1 MSREL
6 RQMIRSILIEE
17 LAKNGVKLPADSKPE
32 VREEVVVI
40 QSDRDLARFV
50 SRLLDIAKNSRARA
64 DVESG
69 RHVFR
74 LEHRSATSPSTP
86 SHRELH
92 RDLPPRASSQS
103 ATFDNGLVTEKQI
116 HNLPDDVAVVKI
128 GSRVRL
134 TPLAGDAIRQAG
146 IKIQRVKT

>member
-17 LAKNGVKLPADSKPE
+17 LTENGVKLPADLKPE

-74 LEHRSATSPSTP
+74 LEHRSATKSSAPSR
-86 SHRELH
+86 RELH
-92 RDLPPRASSQS
+92 RDLPPRASGQS
-103 ATFDNGLVTEKQI
+103 AIFDNGLVTEKQI
-116 HNLPDDVAVVKI
+116 HNLSDDVAVVKI
-128 GSRVRL
+128 GSGVRL

-146 IKIQRVKT
+146 IKIERVKT

>member
-1 MSREL
+1 
-6 RQMIRSILIEE
+6 MIRSILIEE
-17 LAKNGVKLPADSKPE
+17 LAKNGVKLPADSKAK

-50 SRLLDIAKNSRARA
+50 SRLLDIAKNSRAHA

-86 SHRELH
+86 SR
-92 RDLPPRASSQS
+92 RDVPPQASGQR

-146 IKIQRVKT
+146 IKIERVKT

>member
-17 LAKNGVKLPADSKPE
+17 LAEKGVKLPVSSKPA
-32 VREEVVVI
+32 VCEEIVTI
-40 QSDRDLARFV
+40 RSDRDLASFV
-50 SRLLDIAKNSRARA
+50 SRLLDFTKNNRGR
-64 DVESG
+64 DDLESG

-74 LEHRSATSPSTP
+74 LENRSATSPST
-86 SHRELH
+86 RLH
-92 RDLPPRASSQS
+92 KDFPPLASGQS

-128 GSRVRL
+128 GTRVRI
-134 TPLAGDAIRQAG
+134 TPLASDAIRRAG
-146 IKIQRVKT
+146 IKIERVKT

>member
-1 MSREL
+1 
-6 RQMIRSILIEE
+6 MIRSILIEE
-17 LAKNGVKLPADSKPE
+17 LTEKGVKLPPGSKPE

-40 QSDRDLARFV
+40 QSDRDLASFV
-50 SRLLDIAKNSRARA
+50 SRVLDIAQNDRARA

-74 LEHRSATSPSTP
+74 LDRKSAMSQSTY
-86 SHRELH
+86 LH
-92 RDLPPRASSQS
+92 RDSPPRASGRS

-128 GSRVRL
+128 GNRVRL

-146 IKIQRVKT
+146 IKIERVKT